1 MQMAQ
6 RQQYDFPNM
15 RLTLPKKFAKF
26 QGTGQDQRLFSL
38 KKRQLVVI
46 KNKVKANTKLRDTSQ
61 CFPGLFKAI
70 TLIKI
75 NKRSKEQERVLLI
88 TDKAVYNLKPKE
100 YHKCQ
105 RRIDIDK
112 IVSVSEA
119 KDSDEFTIHVPEE
132 YDYRYKTVC
141 AKHITSIELLK
152 SYLKLSMKSFFFF
165 LKCKK
170 KKISSN
176 GGLGCL

>member
-1 MQMAQ
+1 MATASE
-6 RQQYDFPNM
+6 DH
-15 RLTLPKKFAKF
+15 LLLAKNSNC
-26 QGTGQDQRLFSL
+26 QKMLSKMGKRREKCLFL
-38 KKRQLVVI
+38 KKQSTPFEYLNKKRGEVKQRKRNNFPLPEKVI
-46 KNKVKANTKLRDTSQ
+46 FSDN
-61 CFPGLFKAI
+61 
-70 TLIKI
+70 LIKI

-141 AKHITSIELLK
+141 AKHISPYAY
-152 SYLKLSMKSFFFF
+152 SQNNVYLAQ
-165 LKCKK
+165 
-170 KKISSN
+170 
-176 GGLGCL
+176 